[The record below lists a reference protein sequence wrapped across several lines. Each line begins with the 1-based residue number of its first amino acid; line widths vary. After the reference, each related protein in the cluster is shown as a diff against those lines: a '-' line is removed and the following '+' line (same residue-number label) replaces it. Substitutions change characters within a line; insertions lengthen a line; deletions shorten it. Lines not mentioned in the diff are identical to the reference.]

1 METDLKSYL
10 DQAIRSI
17 EQHELFQLKLQ
28 LLNSQLG
35 LGNSELRKLTKNS
48 DQVTQMK
55 GILNQ
60 QRNQKYSQI
69 LYRVLPDR
77 QKMALRA
84 IVQKPAKDLI
94 KNKTITEIKVKSLRP
109 MINSC
114 KLQIMEDERRD
125 VLVKLLYEKKTSTC
139 LCFNSSVIENL
150 LLQFHL
156 SQQEIL
162 NLRKYV
168 QKYQAFEMHV
178 MLAFDQGS
186 FEQQQK
192 VSAFANRM
200 AGNIDDSKSDKKKKG
215 GDKKTQKKK
224 APDTKESALAAIQF
238 YNRRTFKDCI
248 EFDLTK
254 LVGLINDMLRT
265 RYSYIFNSDRT
276 PEQLL
281 RDNEDLI

>member
-1 METDLKSYL
+1 
-10 DQAIRSI
+10 
-17 EQHELFQLKLQ
+17 
-28 LLNSQLG
+28 
-35 LGNSELRKLTKNS
+35 
-48 DQVTQMK
+48 
-55 GILNQ
+55 
-60 QRNQKYSQI
+60 
-69 LYRVLPDR
+69 
-77 QKMALRA
+77 
-84 IVQKPAKDLI
+84 
-94 KNKTITEIKVKSLRP
+94 
-109 MINSC
+109 
-114 KLQIMEDERRD
+114 
-125 VLVKLLYEKKTSTC
+125 
-139 LCFNSSVIENL
+139 
-150 LLQFHL
+150 
-156 SQQEIL
+156 
-162 NLRKYV
+162 
-168 QKYQAFEMHV
+168 